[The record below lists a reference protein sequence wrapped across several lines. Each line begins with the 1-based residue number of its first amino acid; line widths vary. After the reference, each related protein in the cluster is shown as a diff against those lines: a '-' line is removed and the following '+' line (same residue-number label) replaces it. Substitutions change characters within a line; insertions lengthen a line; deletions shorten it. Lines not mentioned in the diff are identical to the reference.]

1 MGVNAERLLRG
12 VREYAAHEL
21 MTEHE
26 AAEPPTRSQLAFH
39 ERGLANWW
47 LPEEYGG
54 LGVGLRD
61 SVDAVSEL
69 AYADAGS
76 AFTLFVSILGST
88 LVSLYGSD
96 ELKDRTLRKV
106 GASGGFSATLGSE
119 LAAGSD
125 LTSMTTTAA
134 RGTGGLVI
142 DGEKS
147 FATNAG
153 FAEFLVVIAVS
164 ADNPLE
170 HLAIVVP
177 RGTPGV
183 RIVRRWQTLG
193 MPAAGTYQVTFE
205 GCRVPEAN
213 ALRGPGL
220 VLLEVGLNT
229 TRTLIAA
236 CGVGIARRIRDL
248 SLAYARDK
256 RVYGESLLANAVFA
270 AKLGQMEMDIEVM
283 RNQCLAAGAEFD
295 ALAADPDGAAELL
308 SRGALRSAVTAKVCC
323 GRLGWR
329 IATIGSEMFGGLGY
343 TDRSPIGRLLRDMRF
358 VSILEGGDDVLRE
371 LVYRRFVIPARRRL

>member
-1 MGVNAERLLRG
+1 MERFLHG
-12 VREYAAHEL
+12 VRDYAAQEL
-21 MTEHE
+21 MTDPEE
-26 AAEPPTRSQLAFH
+26 ADPPTRAQLAFH

-54 LGVGLRD
+54 LGVGLRV

-125 LTSMTTTAA
+125 LASMTTTAA
-134 RGTGGLVI
+134 RRTGGLVI

-153 FAEFLVVIAVS
+153 FAEFLVVIAAS

-177 RGTPGV
+177 RDTPGV
-183 RIVRRWQTLG
+183 RIGRRWQTFG
-193 MPAAGTYQVTFE
+193 MPTAGTYQVTFE

-213 ALRGPGL
+213 LLRGPGL

-236 CGVGIARRIRDL
+236 CGVGIARRVRDL
-248 SLAYARDK
+248 SLTYSRDK
-256 RVYGESLLANAVFA
+256 RVHGESLLVNAVFA

-295 ALAADPDGAAELL
+295 ALAAAPDGPAELL
-308 SRGALRSAVTAKVCC
+308 SRGVLRSAVTAKVCC

-329 IATIGSEMFGGLGY
+329 IATLGSEMFGGLGY

-358 VSILEGGDDVLRE
+358 ISILEGGDDVLRE